1 MWFSL
6 FIIHFRINKKMAIK
20 KFAVAC
26 YDTED
31 TLFPAVERVR
41 HSGYKLHDVYTPFP
55 VHGLDVAMGL
65 KETDLHI
72 AGFIFGLTGTS
83 TAVGFMS
90 WIFTSDW
97 PINFGGKPN
106 WSLPAFM
113 PIVFEL
119 TVLFAAVGMVL
130 TYCYLNQIMPGVK
143 KHIFHPRQT
152 DDLFVLVLELNDHSS
167 EEEALAF
174 LQSTHTVETNI
185 QIAEEGW
192 WYGKWDEEEHYELAK
207 H

>member
-1 MWFSL
+1 
-6 FIIHFRINKKMAIK
+6 MAIK

-31 TLFPAVERVR
+31 TLFPAVDKVR

-65 KETDLHI
+65 KETDLHV

-152 DDLFVLVLELNDHSS
+152 DDYFVVVLELNEHSS
-167 EEEALAF
+167 EQEALAF
-174 LQSTHTVETNI
+174 LGTTGALETNI
-185 QIAEEGW
+185 QVAEEGW
-192 WYGKWDEEEHYELAK
+192 WYGRWDEEETYELAK
-207 H
+207 

>member
-1 MWFSL
+1 
-6 FIIHFRINKKMAIK
+6 MAIK

-31 TLFPAVERVR
+31 TLFPAVDKVR

-65 KETDLHI
+65 KETDLHV

-152 DDLFVLVLELNDHSS
+152 DDYFVLVLELNDHTS
-167 EEEALAF
+167 EQEALAF
-174 LQSTHTVETNI
+174 LGTTGAVETNV
-185 QIAEEGW
+185 QTAEEGW
-192 WYGKWDEEEHYELAK
+192 WYGRWDEEETYELAK
-207 H
+207 

>member
-1 MWFSL
+1 
-6 FIIHFRINKKMAIK
+6 MAIK

-31 TLFPAVERVR
+31 TLFPAVDKVR

-65 KETDLHI
+65 KETDLHV

-152 DDLFVLVLELNDHSS
+152 DDYFVVVLELNEHTP
-167 EEEALAF
+167 EQEALAF
-174 LQSTHTVETNI
+174 LGTTGALETNI
-185 QIAEEGW
+185 QVAEEGW
-192 WYGKWDEEEHYELAK
+192 WYGRWDEEETYELAK
-207 H
+207 

>member
-1 MWFSL
+1 
-6 FIIHFRINKKMAIK
+6 MAIK

-31 TLFPAVERVR
+31 TLFPAVDKVR

-65 KETDLHI
+65 KETDLHV

-152 DDLFVLVLELNDHSS
+152 DDYFVVVLELNEHSS
-167 EEEALAF
+167 EQEALAF
-174 LQSTHTVETNI
+174 LGTTGALESNI

-192 WYGKWDEEEHYELAK
+192 WYGRWDEEETYELAK
-207 H
+207 